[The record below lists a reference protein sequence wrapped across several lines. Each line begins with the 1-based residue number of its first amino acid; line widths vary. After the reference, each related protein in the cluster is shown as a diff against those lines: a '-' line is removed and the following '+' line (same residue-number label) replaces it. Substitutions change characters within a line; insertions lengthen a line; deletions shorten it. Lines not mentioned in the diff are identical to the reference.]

1 MKKHILIITAAVMLL
16 SLAACSTGRENDETT
31 QQPQTVSTEL
41 VKTDRVEAAQAGG
54 MPTKAAPTTAAVPA
68 AAGSASQSSASSI
81 LIAYFTWGDNTV
93 VEHPENVDI
102 DASTSASVLVPGNVA
117 MMASWIQEETGGDLF
132 SIQVAEPYSSDY
144 DECLERA
151 SEEKAQNAR
160 PALVSHVENM
170 DQYDT
175 IFLGYPNWWYTVP
188 MALHSF
194 IEEYD
199 LAGKKIVLFCSHGT
213 GGLAR
218 SVQDI
223 EAALPDSCE
232 VEENVIGVYRN
243 DIPGA
248 KPRVQEWL
256 NEIGY

>member
-1 MKKHILIITAAVMLL
+1 MSICFMKKQILMIAAAMMSL
-16 SLAACSTGRENDETT
+16 SLSACGNGAKNYESE
-31 QQPQTVSTEL
+31 PQTLSTEA
-41 VKTDRVEAAQAGG
+41 VKADRVEAARSG
-54 MPTKAAPTTAAVPA
+54 MAPA
-68 AAGSASQSSASSI
+68 ADSDSRI

-132 SIQVAEPYSSDY
+132 SIQVEEPYSSDY
-144 DECLERA
+144 DECLDRA

-160 PALVSHVENM
+160 PALATHVESI

-199 LAGKKIVLFCSHGT
+199 LSGKKIVLFCSHGT
-213 GGLAR
+213 GGLAG
-218 SVQDI
+218 SVRDI
-223 EAALPDSCE
+223 KTALPSDCE
-232 VEENVIGVYRN
+232 VEDNVIGVYRN

-248 KPRVQEWL
+248 KPRIQEWL